1 MNKSRNILFFVLVF
15 LLQLAISD
23 YVNLGPWITISLI
36 PFLILLFPVQRT
48 PHVVLLSAFGLG
60 LLLDWLSAGVLGLN
74 AFAAVMT
81 AAPHCLLRR
90 RLLNYDRHEEIG
102 IILLQDVG
110 LSKYFHYLFI
120 LTAIYLAAYILLDC
134 VSVRPIGF
142 ILVKFVASTL
152 ASTALGLLLA
162 YAFQRRS

>member
-1 MNKSRNILFFVLVF
+1 MNKSHSILFFVLVF
-15 LLQLAISD
+15 LLQLAISN

-36 PFLILLFPVQRT
+36 PFLILQLPVQRT
-48 PHVVLLSAFGLG
+48 PHVALLSAFGLG

-81 AAPHCLLRR
+81 AAPHCLLYR
-90 RLLNYDRHEEIG
+90 RLLNNDRYEETRILRLRDIG
-102 IILLQDVG
+102 F
-110 LSKYFHYLFI
+110 SKYFHYLLI
-120 LTAIYLAAYILLDC
+120 LTAIYLAAYLLLDC

>member
-1 MNKSRNILFFVLVF
+1 
-15 LLQLAISD
+15 
-23 YVNLGPWITISLI
+23 
-36 PFLILLFPVQRT
+36 
-48 PHVVLLSAFGLG
+48 
-60 LLLDWLSAGVLGLN
+60 
-74 AFAAVMT
+74 MT
-81 AAPHCLLRR
+81 AAPHYLLYR
-90 RLLNYDRHEEIG
+90 RLLNNDRYEETRILRLRDIG
-102 IILLQDVG
+102 F
-110 LSKYFHYLFI
+110 SKYFHYLLI